1 MRNGKT
7 IRERV
12 IVEVDEAGGVLK
24 IVESLG
30 KDISVQKATTIL
42 TKILREDEKAE
53 RNRQLEL
60 ILR

>member
-1 MRNGKT
+1 MRNEKT

-42 TKILREDEKAE
+42 TKILREDKKAE